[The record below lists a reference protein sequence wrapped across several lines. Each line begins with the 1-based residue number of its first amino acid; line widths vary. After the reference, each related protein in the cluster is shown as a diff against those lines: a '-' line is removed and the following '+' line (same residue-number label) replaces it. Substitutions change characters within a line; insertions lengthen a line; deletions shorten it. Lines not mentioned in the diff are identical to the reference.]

1 MCKNIFNGIFL
12 YNRKG
17 DSYFLQNFKSL
28 NILSKRLEIN
38 IKCHDRLT
46 WGQNVLIKPTI
57 LPDFKVYDHR
67 LSPLPN
73 SIFFFLLLLLLLLLL
88 FYIIFY
94 LLTILW
100 LNIGRKKSLPYHWKN

>member
-17 DSYFLQNFKSL
+17 DYYFLQNFKSL

-38 IKCHDRLT
+38 IKCHDGLT
-46 WGQNVLIKPTI
+46 GGQNVLIKPTI
-57 LPDFKVYDHR
+57 LPEFKVYDHR

-73 SIFFFLLLLLLLLLL
+73 SFFFFFFFFFVVVVVVFLHNFL
-88 FYIIFY
+88 FVNN
-94 LLTILW
+94 LMA
-100 LNIGRKKSLPYHWKN
+100 